1 MKKFIFLLMCLLW
14 LVNASALLAAPKPK
28 VERDACVAV
37 MDFGTRP
44 GASPAEIS
52 INNAEYTSCEYIVTR
67 FINRNCFNVIDKDM
81 VMKKLKAEGLKT
93 TGLIDPDTAKRIG
106 KLLNCKYIIY
116 GNVTNVSVSDTGA
129 SVGGGILPSG
139 LGAGTNICTVKAHII
154 ARMMDVDTGRIIMAA
169 KGDGK
174 SKSSFTGVTA
184 STTKTFNIGNIVSV
198 TKSVTLPVAG
208 MGTVEVT
215 LDSVHNAIQ
224 KAAYSTVDDFM
235 YKLFGEK
242 KLKV

>member
-1 MKKFIFLLMCLLW
+1 MKRIILILVSLFCLVT
-14 LVNASALLAAPKPK
+14 VNVVLAAPKTNVSK
-28 VERDACVAV
+28 NACVAV

-67 FINRNCFNVIDKDM
+67 LISRNCFNVMEKDM
-81 VMKKLKAEGLKT
+81 VMNKLKTEGLKT
-93 TGLIDPDTAKRIG
+93 TGIIDPDTAKRIG
-106 KLLNCKYIIY
+106 KLLKCKYIIY

-129 SVGGGILPSG
+129 SVGAGILPSG
-139 LGAGTNICTVKAHII
+139 LGMGTNVCSVKAHII
-154 ARMMDVDTGRIIMAA
+154 ARMMDVDTGRIVMVA
-169 KGDGK
+169 KGAGK

-184 STTKTFNIGNIVSV
+184 STTKTFNVGNVVSV
-198 TKSVTLPVAG
+198 TKYVTLPVAG

-224 KAAYSTVDDFM
+224 KAAYSTVDDLMF
-235 YKLFGEK
+235 KLFNEK